1 VGSKAISRE
10 KIIRE
15 LGLLKP
21 ELAER
26 YGVTRIGVFGSVA
39 RDEAGEN
46 SDVDIVVEMQ
56 PNLIKRAHLKVE
68 LESILGKN
76 VDVVRYRRGMNEL
89 LKRQIDNEALYV

>member
-1 VGSKAISRE
+1 MGSKAISRE